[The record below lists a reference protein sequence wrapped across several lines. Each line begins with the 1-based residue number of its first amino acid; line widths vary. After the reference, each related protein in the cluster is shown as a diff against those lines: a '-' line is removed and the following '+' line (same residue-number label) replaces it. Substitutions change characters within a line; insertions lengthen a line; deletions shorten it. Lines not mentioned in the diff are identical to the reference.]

1 MLPPP
6 LPESAHG
13 SSSSGSSRKRKR
25 TQLHSQASS
34 VASSADGSRRGIAF
48 SSATRDKVKRL
59 NSGDAC
65 WHCGASPVD
74 VCHIITKNNRQFE
87 LNKSAGLLNID
98 SLADDANAV
107 PLCPLCHRNFDD
119 LINPG
124 FIFFPCDIVFF
135 ETFEQADFRRRRE
148 RYFTTRTPVQR
159 ITPTGVDYR
168 AHQLR
173 AGRIE
178 EDVNGGL
185 YQRYMLYDYLPKY
198 RCCAAVN
205 RVGQVFEA
213 APWHGD
219 PMAALHR
226 SFAALS
232 STVLRGLPLDKRME
246 LQELQN
252 LYIQNDASYMTPGAQ
267 DEHLDHPGSPRHS
280 FESSGG
286 FPGSHGHAYR

>member
-1 MLPPP
+1 M
-6 LPESAHG
+6 
-13 SSSSGSSRKRKR
+13 
-25 TQLHSQASS
+25 T
-34 VASSADGSRRGIAF
+34 V
-48 SSATRDKVKRL
+48 
-59 NSGDAC
+59 
-65 WHCGASPVD
+65 
-74 VCHIITKNNRQFE
+74 
-87 LNKSAGLLNID
+87 

-159 ITPTGVDYR
+159 ITPTGEDYR

-173 AGRIE
+173 AGQIE

-205 RVGQVFEA
+205 RVGQVVEA
-213 APWHGD
+213 ARWHGD

-286 FPGSHGHAYR
+286 FPGSHGHAYRGQRNVNNNTSGRVDADQFAGEWVSNEQALGGSTQAAQCDRSQTTPCQGSGGGSRGFRHQEEPRNQVCEKDKVPGPKQSAKRIGNASIHD